1 MKVAV
6 VGAGLIGGSFEKA
19 SRRAGHA
26 VALLHHGDAAGFEEA
41 ELILVCLPPPAIVP
55 WVRVHAAAFRSGAL
69 VVDICGVKR
78 AVMRDMA
85 AVPRGDWTFVGGH
98 PMAGREVAGYANA
111 RADLFAGASMVLTPF
126 DGTPPEALEALRAYF
141 ASVGFA
147 ATVVTTAARHDEM
160 IAFTSQLCH
169 VIATTYARDP
179 RVKDAIG
186 FSAGRY
192 ANMTR
197 IATQNAADWS
207 ALYAGNRDALVEVLD
222 AFAAR
227 FRDLRDAIA
236 RDDRAAVARLIEE
249 GAAAKRQ
256 ELRLKRAE
264 VQDQIPRRGRA
275 PSAAF

>member
-1 MKVAV
+1 MRVAV
-6 VGAGLIGGSFEKA
+6 IGAGLIGGSFGKA
-19 SRRAGHA
+19 SRAAGHA
-26 VALLHHGDAAGFEEA
+26 VTLLHHGDAAGFEDA

-55 WVRVHAAAFRSGAL
+55 WVRAHAAAFRSGAL

-78 AVMRDMA
+78 TVLRDMA
-85 AVPRGDWTFVGGH
+85 AVPREGWTFVGGH
-98 PMAGREVAGYANA
+98 PMAGREVAGYANS
-111 RADLFAGASMVLTPF
+111 RADLFVGASMVLTPF
-126 DGTPPEALEALRAYF
+126 DGTPPETLETLRAYF

-147 ATVVTTAARHDEM
+147 TTVVTTAARHDEM

-169 VIATTYARDP
+169 VIATTYAR
-179 RVKDAIG
+179 VKDAIG
-186 FSAGRY
+186 FSAGSY

-236 RDDRAAVARLIEE
+236 RDDRAAVMRFIEE
-249 GAAAKRQ
+249 GTAAKRQ
-256 ELRLKRAE
+256 ELLDR
-264 VQDQIPRRGRA
+264 RRGDEA
-275 PSAAF
+275 QDLV

>member
-1 MKVAV
+1 MNVAV
-6 VGAGLIGGSFEKA
+6 IGKGLIGGSFGKA
-19 SRRAGHA
+19 SRAAGHA
-26 VALLHHGDAAGFEEA
+26 VTLLHHGDATGFENA

-55 WVRVHAAAFRSGAL
+55 WVRAHAAAFRPGAL

-78 AVMRDMA
+78 TVLRDMA
-85 AVPRGDWTFVGGH
+85 AVPREGWTFVGGH
-98 PMAGREVAGYANA
+98 PMAGREVAGYANS
-111 RADLFAGASMVLTPF
+111 RADLFVGASMVLTPF
-126 DGTPPEALEALRAYF
+126 DGTPPETLETLRAYF

-147 ATVVTTAARHDEM
+147 TTVVTTAARHDEM

-179 RVKDAIG
+179 RVQDAIG
-186 FSAGRY
+186 FSAGSY

-236 RDDRAAVARLIEE
+236 RDDRAAVMRFIEE
-249 GAAAKRQ
+249 GSAAKRQ
-256 ELRLKRAE
+256 ELLDR
-264 VQDQIPRRGRA
+264 RRGDEA
-275 PSAAF
+275 QDLV